1 MDFVDHGQLDT
12 CLSSMRWFWPVLK
25 RFMLLITDFVQF
37 VLLLTLLE
45 QDVLKWLPSF
55 PLFTYTCI
63 YRSLIVN
70 IVYEKYLVQ
79 HIFIPLVPWHGHLDK
94 TLSMRSFTHFLA
106 VVNAALYASVILPQA
121 KIQIFRVSIEYNV
134 ADSSVAITSF
144 SMQCSFPS
152 CICLIR
158 H

>member
-1 MDFVDHGQLDT
+1 MASLTLAWAVCADFDL
-12 CLSSMRWFWPVLK
+12 CLSGLCC
-25 RFMLLITDFVQF
+25 LLPI
-37 VLLLTLLE
+37 LCSLCYYYPLLE

-70 IVYEKYLVQ
+70 VVYEKYLVQ

-94 TLSMRSFTHFLA
+94 TLSMRSLTHFLA